1 MKNRNTVLILGITSI
16 LILISVQVFIING
29 VWKQKNERFAIKYFV
44 LSQEAIYNIRRE
56 MSTDGFDTVRLLL
69 DQYSG
74 EAVKVLRSLSDEKE
88 LADRK
93 KDILD
98 YFNKVVN
105 QEQDLS
111 ELLSKYFESRGSDKN
126 FKYKIIFNNV

>member
-1 MKNRNTVLILGITSI
+1 MKNRNTVLILGVTSI
-16 LILISVQVFIING
+16 LILISVQVFIITG
-29 VWKQKNERFAIKYFV
+29 VWKQKNELFAIKFFV

-69 DQYSG
+69 DQYSE
-74 EAVKVLRSLSDEKE
+74 EAVKGLRSLSDKKE

-111 ELLSKYFESRGSDKN
+111 ELLSKYFESNSERSCSWFTTLLK
-126 FKYKIIFNNV
+126 